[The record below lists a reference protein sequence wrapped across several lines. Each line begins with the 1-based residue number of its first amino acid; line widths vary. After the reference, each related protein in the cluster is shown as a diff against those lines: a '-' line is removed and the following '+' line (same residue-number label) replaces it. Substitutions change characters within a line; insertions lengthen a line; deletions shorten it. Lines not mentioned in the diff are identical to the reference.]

1 MVVESALIWVFYGR
15 KLIMY
20 NKTVSQCLNTNTNIV
35 LKSEDEGLKDNL
47 NGVTSFILLEGTES

>member
-1 MVVESALIWVFYGR
+1 
-15 KLIMY
+15 MY